1 MGYGPW
7 GHKESETTEQLSPIL
22 QKKKKKNSQL
32 RKYSCALPISQA
44 SCSQGGF
51 VACGQWSIS
60 QRDSMQ
66 LLLLLQPWLLR
77 KLFPKVQLQDDGT
90 SIILGAGLLHG
101 AELCLRPHVM
111 CSVSE
116 K

>member
-1 MGYGPW
+1 M
-7 GHKESETTEQLSPIL
+7 
-22 QKKKKKNSQL
+22 
-32 RKYSCALPISQA
+32 
-44 SCSQGGF
+44 
-51 VACGQWSIS
+51 ACGQWSIS